1 LAAGTRLASDRP
13 QERARCRQAAETA
26 VFILDE
32 VLPMSFVHRPHKAPC
47 GRAGSSRYYG
57 LLVESLIF

>member
-1 LAAGTRLASDRP
+1 
-13 QERARCRQAAETA
+13 
-26 VFILDE
+26 
-32 VLPMSFVHRPHKAPC
+32 MSFVHRPHKAPC